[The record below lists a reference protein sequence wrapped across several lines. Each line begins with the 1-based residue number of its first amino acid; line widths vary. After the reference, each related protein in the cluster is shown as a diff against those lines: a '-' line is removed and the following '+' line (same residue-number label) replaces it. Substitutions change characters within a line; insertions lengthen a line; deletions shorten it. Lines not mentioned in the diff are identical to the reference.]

1 MVAAMR
7 LAVTG
12 ATGFVGSHLLDRA
25 LAAGHEVTALT
36 RRDQPARP
44 GVAWVRGAL
53 DDRTALSSL
62 CQGAD
67 AVIHIAGVLTAD
79 AAGFEAGNVAGTR
92 AILDASVA
100 AGVKRFVHVSSLA
113 AREPQLSLYGA
124 SKARSETLV
133 KTAPVEWT
141 IVRPPA
147 VYGQGDRE
155 TLDLFKMAKAGVVM
169 LPPKGRFSVIHADD
183 LADLLLALVT
193 LQAPYGITVEPDD
206 GKAGGYSHEEFA
218 RLLGKA
224 FDRKVL
230 ALSMPAMAIRAGAAV
245 DGFLRGAKAKLT
257 ADRASYFCHPD
268 WVVSQGHR
276 PPPGLWQPRIPTE
289 QGLRATAAWYRE
301 AGWL

>member
-1 MVAAMR
+1 MVAAMK

-25 LAAGHEVTALT
+25 LAAGHQVNALT
-36 RRDQPARP
+36 RRDRPPRP
-44 GVAWVRGAL
+44 GVTWVNGAL
-53 DDRTALSSL
+53 DDKASL
-62 CQGAD
+62 ATLCEDAE
-67 AVIHIAGVLTAD
+67 AVIHVAGVLTAD

-92 AILDASVA
+92 AMLNAAVA

-133 KTAPVEWT
+133 KTAPIEWS

-147 VYGQGDRE
+147 VYGPGDNE

-169 LPPKGRFSVIHADD
+169 LPPEGRFSVIHAAD
-183 LADLLLALVT
+183 LADLLLALIT
-193 LQAPYGITVEPDD
+193 LQAPYGLTVEPDD
-206 GKAGGYSHEEFA
+206 GKAGGYSPEEFA
-218 RLLGKA
+218 RMLGKA

-230 ALSMPAMAIRAGAAV
+230 ALSMSALAIRAGAAI
-245 DGFLRGAKAKLT
+245 DGFLRGDRAKLT

-276 PPPGLWQPRIPTE
+276 PPPDLWQPRIPTA
-289 QGLRATAAWYRE
+289 QGLRDTAAWYRE